1 MIDPQT
7 VLVAVACCVVIVA
20 VWAWGLVRED
30 AATARAHAA
39 GIDLGRAL
47 EQTAAQRPGP
57 AMPSFGS
64 ATDYV
69 AALPSESDHCSR
81 DADST
86 PSAGGRV
93 GRSGAAIP
101 AWQRT
106 PNDTERS
113 A

>member
-47 EQTAAQRPGP
+47 ERTATRNDPSQPAVGMGLDALRMPQDGPNAVQTAPCTREPQTGN
-57 AMPSFGS
+57 
-64 ATDYV
+64 
-69 AALPSESDHCSR
+69 LSE
-81 DADST
+81 
-86 PSAGGRV
+86 
-93 GRSGAAIP
+93 IP
-101 AWQRT
+101 AWLRT